1 MRREVLK
8 RDHKKT
14 DKWIEKRKWKFQ
26 KKEKQI
32 ATKHEKSS
40 FTYYKRT
47 ANQNC
52 TTIHILLIGL
62 EKIQKFNTFWKG
74 CGEIDIFLCYT
85 LMSVYIGTLSMEGN
99 LAFIKITKAYA
110 LSLSNFTSRNLSHRC
125 TYTHQCT
132 GVLFAVLF
140 VIVCNRKELETT

>member
-26 KKEKQI
+26 KKEKHI

-74 CGEIDIFLCYT
+74 CGEIDIFLCYWG
-85 LMSVYIGTLSMEGN
+85 VYIGTLSMEGN
-99 LAFIKITKAYA
+99 LAFIKITKHMPFHSAI
-110 LSLSNFTSRNLSHRC
+110 LPLE
-125 TYTHQCT
+125 TYLT
-132 GVLFAVLF
+132 GVRTHTSVREYSLQYCL
-140 VIVCNRKELETT
+140 